1 MSSGAVPLVA
11 QHTRTRAKILGLHR
25 STTAQ
30 VLSHFRPKP
39 TNLKWKIKSI
49 LGVSSLGLGE
59 GVDSSHPTTQLA
71 ASSIAK
77 QLPPMSVVDHFGG
90 VKKEFQGNSSSIGYK
105 STIGGSLSKTMATLS
120 LMLLLTRVLVSS
132 PNCAGKDLVAGVSD
146 VCLQVEEFMDVNT
159 HTSRS
164 LDDGA
169 FVVQCLGVTN
179 FVGGPKALEWAL
191 SL

>member
-1 MSSGAVPLVA
+1 
-11 QHTRTRAKILGLHR
+11 
-25 STTAQ
+25 
-30 VLSHFRPKP
+30 
-39 TNLKWKIKSI
+39 
-49 LGVSSLGLGE
+49 
-59 GVDSSHPTTQLA
+59 
-71 ASSIAK
+71 
-77 QLPPMSVVDHFGG
+77 
-90 VKKEFQGNSSSIGYK
+90 
-105 STIGGSLSKTMATLS
+105 MATLS

-169 FVVQCLGVTN
+169 FVVPCLGVTN